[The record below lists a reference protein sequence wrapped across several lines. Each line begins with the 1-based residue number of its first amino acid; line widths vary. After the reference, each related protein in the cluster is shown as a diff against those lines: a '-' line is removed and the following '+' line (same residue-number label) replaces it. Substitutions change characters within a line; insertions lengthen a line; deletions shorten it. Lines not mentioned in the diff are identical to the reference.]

1 MYRGSFIIGLLALGL
16 AVTPA
21 FGQYK
26 PTVQVK
32 PKVPIIRVIPP
43 SAAVNL
49 ALSQN
54 PGAKA
59 LGVKLRPD
67 NSYIVTL
74 RLGNKVVRKVIPGN

>member
-21 FGQYK
+21 FAQYK
-26 PTVQVK
+26 SNPQVK
-32 PKVPIIRVIPP
+32 PIVRVIPP
-43 SAAVNL
+43 SAAVNQAL
-49 ALSQN
+49 AQN

-59 LGVKLRPD
+59 LGVKLRAD

-74 RLGNKVVRKVIPGN
+74 RLGNKLLRVSIDGSQ